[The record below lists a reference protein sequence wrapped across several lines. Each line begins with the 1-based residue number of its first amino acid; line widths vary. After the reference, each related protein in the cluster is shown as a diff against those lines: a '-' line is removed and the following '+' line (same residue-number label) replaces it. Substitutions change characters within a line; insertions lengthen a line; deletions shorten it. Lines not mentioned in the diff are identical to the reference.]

1 MTKKSTS
8 AKPKAKQS
16 KKTTPPP
23 VVEAG
28 VVVDDE
34 GVQETAAAA
43 TPVSTTASRRAARL
57 NRQQV
62 KALSLEEEYAYVVK
76 DLRRV
81 FILAGIMFAGLI
93 LVNLAFSL
101 LGG

>member
-1 MTKKSTS
+1 MTKKTTS
-8 AKPKAKQS
+8 AKPKAKQ
-16 KKTTPPP
+16 KKTTPAQ
-23 VVEAG
+23 VAEAA
-28 VVVDDE
+28 VVVDDKA
-34 GVQETAAAA
+34 VSETAAPA
-43 TPVSTTASRRAARL
+43 PVSTTASRRAARL

-62 KALSLEEEYAYVVK
+62 KALSLEEEYGYVVK